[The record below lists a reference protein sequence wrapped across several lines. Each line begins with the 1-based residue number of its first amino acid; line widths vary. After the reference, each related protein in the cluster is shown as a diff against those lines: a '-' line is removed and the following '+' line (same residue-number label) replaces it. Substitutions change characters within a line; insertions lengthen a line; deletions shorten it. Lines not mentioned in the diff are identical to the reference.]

1 MDNVQMIGTK
11 ITAIK
16 DYLYNFARTHSPTR
30 LMGSENTYSLSKES
44 ANLKYS
50 DIIPIN
56 AEGYPT
62 TKEFLSKVVDIL
74 LDYVKAQNDRNSK
87 VLEFHHPADLMRI
100 LDLEIPDNGLTL
112 QQLLIDC
119 STTLKYQVKT
129 GHPHF
134 FNQLS
139 CGLDVV
145 SMAGEWLTATA
156 NTNMFTYE
164 IAPVFILMEHV
175 VLQKMREL
183 IGWNT
188 GDSILAPGG
197 SISNL
202 YAFLAARHKMFPQY
216 KERGLAAVGGQL
228 VMFTSDQCH
237 YSVKSCASV
246 CGLGTDNCVMV
257 PSDERGRII
266 PSKLEELILE
276 RKARGHIPFFVNATA
291 GTTVIGAFDPIAQIA
306 DICEKYKLWLHV
318 DAAWGGGLLLSRKY
332 RHPRLTGIERADSVT
347 WNPHKLM
354 GALLQCSTIHFKE
367 EGLLISC
374 NQMSAE
380 YLFMTD
386 KLYDVRYDT
395 GDKVI
400 QCGRHNDIFKLW
412 LQWRAKGTEGFEKL
426 MDRLMELSEYMV
438 KRIKQMSDR
447 FYLILEPE
455 LVNVCF
461 WYLPTRVRNMPHGP
475 ERERIL
481 GEICPILKGRM
492 MESGTLMVGYQPD
505 DRRPNFFRN
514 IISSA
519 AVTEAD
525 IDFLL
530 AEMDRLG
537 QDL

>member
-1 MDNVQMIGTK
+1 
-11 ITAIK
+11 
-16 DYLYNFARTHSPTR
+16 
-30 LMGSENTYSLSKES
+30 MGSENQYSLTREHS
-44 ANLKYS
+44 NLKYS
-50 DIIPIN
+50 DILPQN
-56 AEGYPT
+56 VEGFPAT
-62 TKEFLSKVVDIL
+62 REFLMKVVDIL
-74 LDYVKAQNDRNSK
+74 LDFIKSTNDRNSK
-87 VLEFHHPADLMRI
+87 VLDFHHPAEMIQL
-100 LDLEIPDNGLTL
+100 LDLEIPDSGVTL

-139 CGLDVV
+139 CGLDLV

-164 IAPVFILMEHV
+164 IAPVFILMEHI

-183 IGWNT
+183 IGWNS

-257 PSDERGRII
+257 PSDARGRLI

-291 GTTVIGAFDPIAQIA
+291 GTTVIGAFDPISEIA
-306 DICEKYKLWLHV
+306 DICQKYKLWLHI

-332 RHPRLTGIERADSVT
+332 RHPRLSGIERADSVT

-386 KLYDVRYDT
+386 KLYDVKYDT

-412 LQWRAKGTEGFEKL
+412 LQWRAKGSDGFEKH
-426 MDRLMELSEYMV
+426 MDRLMELTEYMV
-438 KRIKQMSDR
+438 RRIKQMPDK

-461 WYLPTRVRNMPHGP
+461 WYLPARVRNMPHSP
-475 ERERIL
+475 ERETIL
-481 GEICPILKGRM
+481 GQICPVLKGRM
-492 MESGTLMVGYQPD
+492 MEAGTLMVGYQPD

-525 IDFLL
+525 VDFLL

>member
-1 MDNVQMIGTK
+1 MDNINVQMLGIK
-11 ITAIK
+11 VTAIK
-16 DYLYNFARTHSPTR
+16 AYLYNFARTHSPTR
-30 LMGSENTYSLSKES
+30 LMGSENTYSLSKEHC
-44 ANLKYS
+44 NLKYS
-50 DIIPIN
+50 DILPQN
-56 AEGYPT
+56 AEGFPA
-62 TKEFLSKVVDIL
+62 TKEFLMKVVDIL
-74 LDYVKAQNDRNSK
+74 VDYIKNQNDRNSK
-87 VLEFHHPADLMRI
+87 VLEFHHPDEMVRL
-100 LDLEIPDNGLTL
+100 LDLEIPDTGVTL
-112 QQLLIDC
+112 QQLLVDC

-139 CGLDVV
+139 CGLDLV

-175 VLQKMREL
+175 VLHKMREI
-183 IGWNT
+183 IGWPNGM

-202 YAFLAARHKMFPQY
+202 YAFLAARHKMFPEY
-216 KERGLAAVGGQL
+216 KERGLAAIGGQL
-228 VMFTSDQCH
+228 CMFTSDQCH

-257 PSDERGRII
+257 PSDERGRMI
-266 PSKLEELILE
+266 PQRLEELILE
-276 RKARGHIPFFVNATA
+276 RKAKGHIPFFVNATA
-291 GTTVIGAFDPIAQIA
+291 GTTVIGAFDPISEIA
-306 DICEKYKLWLHV
+306 DICQKYNCWLHI
-318 DAAWGGGLLLSRKY
+318 DAAWGGGLLLSKKY

-367 EGLLISC
+367 DG
-374 NQMSAE
+374 N
-380 YLFMTD
+380 
-386 KLYDVRYDT
+386 
-395 GDKVI
+395 
-400 QCGRHNDIFKLW
+400 
-412 LQWRAKGTEGFEKL
+412 EGFEQH
-426 MDRLMELSEYMV
+426 MDRLMELNQYMV
-438 KRIKQMSDR
+438 RRIKQMPDR
-447 FYLILEPE
+447 FHLILEPE
-455 LVNVCF
+455 LVNCCF
-461 WYLPTRVRNMPHGP
+461 WYLPTRLRNKPHTP
-475 ERERIL
+475 EKENAL
-481 GEICPILKGRM
+481 GQICPILKGRM
-492 MESGTLMVGYQPD
+492 MEAGTLMVGYQPD

-537 QDL
+537 HDL